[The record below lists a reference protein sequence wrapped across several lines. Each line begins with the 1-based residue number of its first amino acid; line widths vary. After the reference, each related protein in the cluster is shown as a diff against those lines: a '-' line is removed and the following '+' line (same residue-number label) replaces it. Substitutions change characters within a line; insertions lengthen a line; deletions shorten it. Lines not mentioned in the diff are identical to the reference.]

1 MRSGIR
7 RCPMYRAFLGSIVGL
22 SRTHHARGTDLNNW
36 KLNPMPIVT
45 LRGWA
50 FRESEHQ
57 QSSRTARLIRLVATT
72 IRGLFA
78 ARRRTT
84 SREALP
90 NGDRRHL
97 HSG

>member
-1 MRSGIR
+1 MN
-7 RCPMYRAFLGSIVGL
+7 
-22 SRTHHARGTDLNNW
+22 DW
-36 KLNPMPIVT
+36 KLNPVPIVM

-50 FRESEHQ
+50 FHESQHQ
-57 QSSRTARLIRLVATT
+57 RSSRPKARRIRLAATT

-78 ARRRTT
+78 LSRRTT

>member
-1 MRSGIR
+1 MCRVL
-7 RCPMYRAFLGSIVGL
+7 LGSIVGL
-22 SRTHHARGTDLNNW
+22 SRTHDARETDMNNW
-36 KLNPMPIVT
+36 KLNPMPVVT

-50 FRESEHQ
+50 FHESQHRRESR
-57 QSSRTARLIRLVATT
+57 RTTRRVIRFATNAFRGVVAA
-72 IRGLFA
+72 G
-78 ARRRTT
+78 RRTT